1 MISCDSIHL
10 YTHRR
15 LNHNEL
21 QQAIQSAPRHRDIK
35 KILTVVQITIF
46 SALLFCALVVSRQMN
61 YMQHMDLGF
70 NQENILYFYWP
81 DNELRYETLKQ
92 ELRHHPA
99 IFNASNGYPLPCYE
113 RAESITVPNQ
123 PEKTIKARIILGDAD
138 YIDTYQIQLREG
150 RCLKKYNYPI
160 DLKEFARIRPNH
172 IREAIVNQSLVKALQ
187 LEHPL
192 ETILNLWDH
201 EYPLKIVGSWTISS
215 ISHYTNTRNLQS
227 SCTNSLK
234 YPPR

>member
-1 MISCDSIHL
+1 
-10 YTHRR
+10 
-15 LNHNEL
+15 
-21 QQAIQSAPRHRDIK
+21 
-35 KILTVVQITIF
+35 
-46 SALLFCALVVSRQMN
+46 MN

-201 EYPLKIVGSWTISS
+201 EYPLKIVGVVDDFQYFPLYKYTEPAIIMYEFPQISS
-215 ISHYTNTRNLQS
+215 TMIIHYQTGEFQNVYRYIRTMFQEKFPNTLFKCEEYNFSEL
-227 SCTNSLK
+227 
-234 YPPR
+234 YG